1 MSVSSRGVT
10 KRSNKQPMESRR
22 ETTSSKQRDKEAIAR
37 RQPTARSAVSNGRRL
52 FVAGDGRSP
61 WSRRYYDL
69 IAAHVADMGGR
80 ANLSEAQVALIKRAA
95 TLEVELEQM
104 EGKLSLG
111 ETIDLDVFGRA
122 TGNLRRVW
130 DSLGLRR
137 EPRDVTLESDQ
148 SRLNRILDLAAEEAN
163 P

>member
-1 MSVSSRGVT
+1 MAMETRSETVSRP
-10 KRSNKQPMESRR
+10 RRDREAIERRPNKQ
-22 ETTSSKQRDKEAIAR
+22 
-37 RQPTARSAVSNGRRL
+37 RSAVSNGKRM
-52 FVAGDGRSP
+52 FVEGDGRSP

-80 ANLSEAQVALIKRAA
+80 SNLSEAQLALIKRAA

-130 DSLGLRR
+130 DSLGLKR
-137 EPRDVTLESDQ
+137 EPKDITAESDER
-148 SRLNRILDLAAEEAN
+148 RLARLLDDYVEEEAAT
-163 P
+163 